1 MSRLSALTRVRE
13 FIAKNPKSTAA
24 AAAGALAGLGGL
36 TFLGSEDEKPKPPTL
51 PAPQPDM
58 PPYKPPAGSATDAG
72 PVGTGKTSMDE
83 IIKLYKYLDE
93 RRPGPAGTGKMNMD
107 ETLKLYKYLEES
119 GERATRRDVEA
130 QLILQKATEDI
141 GIKKTLEQSRRQI
154 ELENIKAW
162 RDITA
167 KQYEANAAIGLG
179 MAEIAYRATQ
189 PNPGVLAATQAFART
204 GMEAFNKGI

>member
-36 TFLGSEDEKPKPPTL
+36 TFLGSEDEKPKPPAL
-51 PAPQPDM
+51 PAPQPGM
-58 PPYKPPAGSATDAG
+58 PSYTPPAGSATDVPSSKESAES
-72 PVGTGKTSMDE
+72 VE
-83 IIKLYKYLDE
+83 
-93 RRPGPAGTGKMNMD
+93 RPGPAGTGKMNMD
-107 ETLKLYKYLEES
+107 EILKLYKYLEES

-130 QLILQKATEDI
+130 QLILQRATEDI
-141 GIKKTLEQSRRQI
+141 GMKKTLEQSRRQI